1 MDLTMESLDFFRNFI
16 KNPSA
21 VGSLIP
27 SSQTL
32 AKLMTKTANIT
43 QANVIVEFGAGTGVF
58 TEQIQK
64 ERKENSHFL
73 SFEINE
79 EFARITQK
87 RCPSVDVFNESAS
100 NTLERL
106 KERNLDGCD
115 CIVSGL
121 PWATLPKEIQEELFS
136 TMLQSLRPNG
146 IFATF
151 GYIQSSIMPNVTQF
165 RAKLD
170 GAFQETGVTHYVW
183 TNIPPA
189 RVYWAKK

>member
-1 MDLTMESLDFFRNFI
+1 MESLDFFRNFI

-27 SSQTL
+27 SSQAL
-32 AKLMTKTANIT
+32 AELMTATAKVS
-43 QANVIVEFGAGTGVF
+43 QADVIVEFGAGTGVF

-64 ERKENSHFL
+64 ERRKDSHFL

-79 EFARITQK
+79 EFARLTQE
-87 RCPSVDVFNESAS
+87 RCPNVDIFNESAAK
-100 NTLERL
+100 TLERL
-106 KERNLDGCD
+106 RERNLEGCD

-136 TMLQSLRPNG
+136 TMVQSLKPNG

-165 RAKLD
+165 RAKLS
-170 GAFQETGVTHYVW
+170 GSFQETGVTHYVW
-183 TNIPPA
+183 GNVPPA

>member
-1 MDLTMESLDFFRNFI
+1 MESLDFFRNFI

-27 SSQTL
+27 SSQAL
-32 AKLMTKTANIT
+32 AKLMTDTASVA
-43 QANVIVEFGAGTGVF
+43 QADVIVEFGAGTGVF
-58 TEQIQK
+58 TEQIQA
-64 ERKENSHFL
+64 ERRKGSHFL

-79 EFARITQK
+79 DFARITK
-87 RCPSVDVFNESAS
+87 ERCPDVDVLNESAS
-100 NTLERL
+100 KTLERL
-106 KERNLDGCD
+106 KDRNLDGCD

-136 TMLQSLRPNG
+136 TMVQALKPNG

-170 GAFQETGVTHYVW
+170 GVFQETGVTHYIW
-183 TNIPPA
+183 SNMPPA
-189 RVYWAKK
+189 RIYWARK